1 MQHQAVACY
10 NAGMPSS
17 PGGDKPKKIDFIGL
31 KVGGPDKEDLIE
43 ISIEHDRP
51 LGYVARE
58 LMLRG
63 LAAYRRDGKLKETE
77 TSRAT
82 RPHFTARAEDR
93 QKQRRKGGNKK

>member
-1 MQHQAVACY
+1 MRAKVITWY
-10 NAGMPSS
+10 KRNMPSS
-17 PGGDKPKKIDFIGL
+17 PGGEKPKKIDFIGL

-43 ISIEHDRP
+43 ISKEHDRP